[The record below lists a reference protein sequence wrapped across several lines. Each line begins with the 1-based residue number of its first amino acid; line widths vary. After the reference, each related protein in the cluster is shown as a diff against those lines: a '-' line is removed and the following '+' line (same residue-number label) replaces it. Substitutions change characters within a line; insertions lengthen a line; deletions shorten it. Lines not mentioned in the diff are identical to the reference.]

1 MCRLKRDGI
10 QLNSTCL
17 LKHSSYASAGL
28 TLSTAF
34 SILHFQ
40 AATLAR
46 LHEEIARHKSRKVD
60 QICSNETLNQKILD
74 TLSGRE
80 KKPEDDSA
88 KMSTEIDENDVLNSD
103 EKDDEK
109 EDVDVEKLLR
119 EVGSVQIG
127 SPKFFFAAIR

>member
-1 MCRLKRDGI
+1 M
-10 QLNSTCL
+10 
-17 LKHSSYASAGL
+17 
-28 TLSTAF
+28 
-34 SILHFQ
+34 HFQ

-46 LHEEIARHKSRKVD
+46 RHEEIARHKSRKVD
-60 QICSNETLNQKILD
+60 QICSNETLKQKILD